1 MLAAFLVSAAAFG
14 PPLSAAE
21 SDYLGL
27 LRARDLTTFG
37 FLRLDMRP
45 AHAIHS
51 APGTWAI
58 EAELAHQNT
67 WALSGGARDYLDTL
81 PGRRSLGPD
90 EVADIL
96 ALPGEN
102 YLFDME
108 LAQLDVT
115 LHYKFTERWGGY
127 FVMSGVNYS
136 GGFMDRA
143 IEGFHDAFGFDNNG
157 RPAVERNAVNLIAD
171 LKSADIAVFDAP
183 TTGGL
188 LDPTIGVRYS
198 SPQQVKGWNFVLEAA
213 AKLALQGEEQFLSTG
228 KSDYGVQA
236 TLQRFSDHHA
246 WYVGASAVYYDGRS
260 SITPTDPQVVPT
272 LVLGYER
279 RLSDRTHL
287 ILQAYISDSVYSKDD
302 TQLNEL
308 LDTKLQLSLGFYRR
322 MGRGMLSFAITENLQ
337 NFNNTPDVGLQL
349 GWAYSPALAR
359 TSD

>member
-1 MLAAFLVSAAAFG
+1 MLAAFLVSAAVFG
-14 PPLSAAE
+14 PPLLAAE

-115 LHYKFTERWGGY
+115 LHYKFTERWG
-127 FVMSGVNYS
+127 
-136 GGFMDRA
+136 
-143 IEGFHDAFGFDNNG
+143 
-157 RPAVERNAVNLIAD
+157 
-171 LKSADIAVFDAP
+171 
-183 TTGGL
+183 
-188 LDPTIGVRYS
+188 RYS
-198 SPQQVKGWNFVLEAA
+198 
-213 AKLALQGEEQFLSTG
+213 
-228 KSDYGVQA
+228 
-236 TLQRFSDHHA
+236 
-246 WYVGASAVYYDGRS
+246 
-260 SITPTDPQVVPT
+260 
-272 LVLGYER
+272 
-279 RLSDRTHL
+279 
-287 ILQAYISDSVYSKDD
+287 
-302 TQLNEL
+302 
-308 LDTKLQLSLGFYRR
+308 
-322 MGRGMLSFAITENLQ
+322 
-337 NFNNTPDVGLQL
+337 
-349 GWAYSPALAR
+349 
-359 TSD
+359 

>member
-1 MLAAFLVSAAAFG
+1 MLAAFVLSAAAFG
-14 PPLSAAE
+14 PPLAAAE

-90 EVADIL
+90 EAADIL

-108 LAQLDVT
+108 LAQLDMT

-136 GGFMDRA
+136 GGFLDRA

-157 RPAVERNAVNLIAD
+157 RPAAERNAVNLIAD
-171 LKSADIAVFDAP
+171 LDTGNIAVFDAP

-198 SPQQVKGWNFVLEAA
+198 SPQQVRGWNFVLEAA
-213 AKLALQGEEQFLSTG
+213 AKLALQGEEEFLSTG

-279 RLSDRTHL
+279 RLNDRTHL
-287 ILQAYISDSVYSKDD
+287 ILQTYISDSVYSKDD

-322 MGRGMLSFAITENLQ
+322 VGRGMLSFAITENLQ